1 MTDDSLPELRASD
14 ADREQTAEILRQAAG
29 EGRLT
34 MDELEERLNLTY
46 ESRTHGELEK
56 LTADVRVVGRPGPAP
71 ESGVVVRKGEGG
83 TGWLLSIMS
92 GHDRKGRWR
101 VGRSL
106 KVVNFWGGS
115 DLDLND
121 AELADDYVEMT
132 VVSIMG
138 GAEIRVP
145 EGLNVELSEF
155 AFMGGNDIKLG
166 DERPVRG
173 GPTLRLKVISIM
185 AGVSVKRGRKRS
197 REELRDER
205 RALKRARHE
214 ERSDRTD
221 H

>member
-1 MTDDSLPELRASD
+1 M
-14 ADREQTAEILRQAAG
+14 I
-29 EGRLT
+29 
-34 MDELEERLNLTY
+34 
-46 ESRTHGELEK
+46 
-56 LTADVRVVGRPGPAP
+56 
-71 ESGVVVRKGEGG
+71 VRKGEGG
-83 TGWLLSIMS
+83 TSWLLSIMS

-101 VGRSL
+101 VGRNM

-121 AELADDYVEMT
+121 AELADDVVELT

-138 GAEIRVP
+138 GGELRVP

-166 DERPVRG
+166 DERPVSG
-173 GPTLRLKVISIM
+173 GPTLRLKVISVM
-185 AGVSVKRGRKRS
+185 AGFSVSRGRKRS

-214 ERSDRTD
+214 ERRDRAD